1 MAAVVFTV
9 DATTRLGHP
18 AISSAEIA
26 AGAARHHDVL
36 IPFGSVDPLGAAAVD
51 DARRLVEESGVR
63 GFKFHP
69 TVQGFDPSDERHYPL
84 YAALQ
89 ELGVVALFHT
99 GQTGIGA
106 GLPGGYGLRLGLSNP
121 ILLDPVAADFPDLQI
136 VMAHPSVPW
145 QEEALSVATHK
156 RNTWID
162 LSGWSPKYFPA
173 ELVRYANSMLKHRVL
188 FGSDFPML
196 TPDRWITDAEQT
208 ALKPEVMPGIMRDN
222 AARLLGL
229 AIVGPRMEDT
239 LDRYGLAEHLSP
251 AAYGVLQR
259 LEQTLRRDIRPLL
272 AEAWE
277 RAELPDAFSATLVPL
292 RLMDP
297 PELAGTGEADTT
309 LFAGVRNFVLAKT
322 DASLATWY
330 NAQSGLFRTAVTV
343 GGSPEQAARLDPLI
357 RTFDVTG
364 VFALTEPLHGS
375 DIAGGLATRARREG
389 GEWVIDGAKRWIGG
403 ASTADLLAVFARDDG
418 DGRSRRSSCPAM
430 LRACGCRGSSARP
443 PCASCRTPTSPSTGS
458 ESANTTACRA
468 CHPSAT
474 SAGCSAG
481 CDRMSR
487 GSPPACRPERSRRH
501 SAT

>member
-1 MAAVVFTV
+1 MTRYEPAIDVDGLTAIDVHVHVEVDEHGHFALPPQLAEAASAYFSTGSVRPDLDGIAAYYRERRMAAVVFTV
-9 DATTRLGHP
+9 DATTRLGHA

-36 IPFGSVDPLGAAAVD
+36 IPFGSVDPLGGAAAS

-229 AIVGPRMEDT
+229 
-239 LDRYGLAEHLSP
+239 
-251 AAYGVLQR
+251 
-259 LEQTLRRDIRPLL
+259 
-272 AEAWE
+272 
-277 RAELPDAFSATLVPL
+277 
-292 RLMDP
+292 
-297 PELAGTGEADTT
+297 
-309 LFAGVRNFVLAKT
+309 
-322 DASLATWY
+322 
-330 NAQSGLFRTAVTV
+330 VT
-343 GGSPEQAARLDPLI
+343 
-357 RTFDVTG
+357 
-364 VFALTEPLHGS
+364 
-375 DIAGGLATRARREG
+375 
-389 GEWVIDGAKRWIGG
+389 
-403 ASTADLLAVFARDDG
+403 
-418 DGRSRRSSCPAM
+418 
-430 LRACGCRGSSARP
+430 
-443 PCASCRTPTSPSTGS
+443 
-458 ESANTTACRA
+458 
-468 CHPSAT
+468 
-474 SAGCSAG
+474 
-481 CDRMSR
+481 
-487 GSPPACRPERSRRH
+487 
-501 SAT
+501 